1 MVSTERWDGA
11 LVHPQRKMEGT
22 QSNQYTKWGGLVW
35 EIQGCWTE
43 GKAGEDDWQ
52 VGSRSRQQ
60 EGLGRRTGD
69 SREVLKNN
77 PT

>member
-1 MVSTERWDGA
+1 MGWA
-11 LVHPQRKMEGT
+11 
-22 QSNQYTKWGGLVW
+22 GLGDPRVLDRG
-35 EIQGCWTE
+35 QGR
-43 GKAGEDDWQ
+43 EDDWQ